1 MLGMINDPRAA
12 MEIGTLFGGVAGDLR
27 DRCSES
33 HVAEERGERGT
44 REDSLTDEL
53 VHVMRGAISR
63 GLEELGGRLRQ
74 TGVDASIEFEPTNM
88 PVSEETQ
95 YGADI
100 GIRTIIRARDA
111 VTVKG
116 MLVQCKRMY
125 RRKRPSY
132 PELSARGEQQAKD
145 MLRITPASFFM
156 LFNSGSQ
163 EDLLDMT
170 SIPIGTLCP
179 VDEGETPPEERR
191 TIGRNCPYWGRS
203 SGGLWDLG
211 VAVLPAARVLALSAG
226 CTSKGLSFP
235 QAADRVLRGCLPL
248 GVFMVD
254 LFASC
259 FVGDVREE
267 VVRLV
272 TPPALRDEQPP
283 VTGLRPD
290 FAGFAVRHY
299 LTIEVTAR
307 EGRSHTR

>member
-12 MEIGTLFGGVAGDLR
+12 MEIGTLFGGAANDLR

-33 HVAEERGERGT
+33 HAAEERGERGT

-53 VHVMRGAISR
+53 VHIMRVAISR
-63 GLEELGGRLRQ
+63 RLDELGTRLRQ
-74 TGVDASIEFEPTNM
+74 TGVDASIEFGPTNM
-88 PVSEETQ
+88 PVTEETQ

-100 GIRTIIRARDA
+100 GIRTIIRSRD
-111 VTVKG
+111 VVVVKG
-116 MLVQCKRMY
+116 LLVQCKRMY
-125 RRKRPSY
+125 RRKCPAY
-132 PELSARGEQQAKD
+132 PELSGRGEQQAKD

-170 SIPIGTLCP
+170 SMPIGTLCP
-179 VDEGETPPEERR
+179 MDEGQIPPEKRR
-191 TIGRNCPYWGRS
+191 SIGRSCSYWGRS
-203 SGGLWDLG
+203 AGGLWDLG

-226 CTSKGLSFP
+226 SASKGRSFP
-235 QAADRVLRGCLPL
+235 NTADRVLPGCLPL

-272 TPPALRDEQPP
+272 TPPALRDEPLP
-283 VTGLRPD
+283 VTGVVRPD

-299 LTIEVTAR
+299 LKMEITAR
-307 EGRSHTR
+307 DG